1 MSKSQSNLI
10 IDGASGRLG
19 RDLVVR
25 HLPDGRTLLCARPDF
40 SRRVFSPQQQTH
52 QQRFREASA
61 YASVAAAR
69 EPLYAQ
75 LAAGTMKTP
84 YNIAL
89 SDWFHPPVIHRI
101 EVCGPLI
108 RTCATDNV
116 RVAQVLVTLADANG
130 LVLEQG
136 TAAQVNG
143 LWWEYTP
150 TAPLHPGQRIT
161 ATARDL
167 AGNTHTQVLTL

>member
-1 MSKSQSNLI
+1 MAKSKSNLI
-10 IDGASGRLG
+10 VDGFSGRIG
-19 RDLVVR
+19 RDLIAR

-40 SRRVFSPQQQTH
+40 SARIFSPQQHTH

-61 YASVAAAR
+61 YARVAAAR
-69 EPLYAQ
+69 EPRYAR

-89 SDWFHPPVIHRI
+89 SDWFHPPVVHRI
-101 EVCGPLI
+101 EVCGHTI

-116 RVAQVLVTLADANG
+116 QVAQVLVTVADARG

-136 TAAQVNG
+136 TATQADS

-150 TAPLHPGQRIT
+150 SAPLHPGQRIT
-161 ATARDL
+161 SAARDL
-167 AGNTHTQVLTL
+167 AGNTNTQVLTL